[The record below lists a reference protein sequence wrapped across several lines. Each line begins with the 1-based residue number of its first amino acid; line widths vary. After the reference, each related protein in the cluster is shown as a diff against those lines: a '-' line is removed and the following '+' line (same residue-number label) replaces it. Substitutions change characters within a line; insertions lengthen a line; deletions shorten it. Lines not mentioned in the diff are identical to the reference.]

1 MGAIRFLLALSVV
14 LNHSSSNPVLAMVGG
29 EVAVE
34 GFFVISGFYMALI
47 LDTKYRDISLFLSNR
62 ALRLLPA
69 YLVVL
74 IVSYWFFKHYYPPF
88 LSSFSD
94 LDGLTKAVMHLSN
107 VLLVGQ
113 DVAHFF
119 VYQDGAP
126 VFSSTLASGPHLSQY
141 LFVPQAWTLALEIY
155 FYAMA
160 PFMVRLQTRYLMAI
174 ALLLVAIKTVALAS
188 GLNHEPWIY
197 RFFPFELPL
206 FLVGML
212 AYRAAKSRHWRFGH
226 AAVFGVVLAILLFPI
241 LEVVVGHVAAKIL
254 FLCAVVTT
262 LPAVFQSKSS
272 GWDQQLGELSYPL
285 YLCHIAVMRFVPTI
299 DGVGN
304 SEALLTFWV
313 VVLSVLASVGLRFAV
328 DWPVDIYRQRRLK
341 VHA

>member
-1 MGAIRFLLALSVV
+1 M
-14 LNHSSSNPVLAMVGG
+14 
-29 EVAVE
+29 
-34 GFFVISGFYMALI
+34 
-47 LDTKYRDISLFLSNR
+47 
-62 ALRLLPA
+62 
-69 YLVVL
+69 
-74 IVSYWFFKHYYPPF
+74 
-88 LSSFSD
+88 
-94 LDGLTKAVMHLSN
+94 
-107 VLLVGQ
+107 
-113 DVAHFF
+113 
-119 VYQDGAP
+119 
-126 VFSSTLASGPHLSQY
+126 
-141 LFVPQAWTLALEIY
+141 PQAWTLALEIY